1 MTTIR
6 RFDPFREMQRL
17 NQLMP
22 IPFPAPFR
30 PAAGWGSPFAPAG
43 EPAATAWGIPMDVR
57 RSAGRLTVT
66 ASLPGFTPDEVD
78 VTITPDRIL
87 TVKAARQAETARQTE
102 TEQPAGEYLLRE
114 RRYGNY
120 QRALRLPADL
130 DLDAAAVTLEHGILT
145 VTIPAAEAAQTRKLP
160 IANNPAVDADAAPA
174 AA

>member
-6 RFDPFREMQRL
+6 RFDPLRELTR
-17 NQLMP
+17 LMP
-22 IPFPAPFR
+22 TPFPAQFHP
-30 PAAGWGSPFAPAG
+30 PAAWGSPFAPAR
-43 EPAATAWGIPMDVR
+43 EPAAAAWGIPMDVR

-78 VTITPDRIL
+78 VSITPDRIL
-87 TVKAARQAETARQTE
+87 TMKATRQTETARQTE

-114 RRYGNY
+114 RRCGSA
-120 QRALRLPADL
+120 QRALRLPTDL

-160 IANNPAVDADAAPA
+160 IANNPAADAEAAPA

>member
-17 NQLMP
+17 NRLMP
-22 IPFPAPFR
+22 IPFPASFR

-43 EPAATAWGIPMDVR
+43 EPAAAAWGIPMDVR
-57 RSAGRLTVT
+57 RSEERLTVT

-78 VTITPDRIL
+78 VSITPDRIL
-87 TVKAARQAETARQTE
+87 TVKAARQTETERQSE

-120 QRALRLPADL
+120 QRALRLPTDL

-160 IANNPAVDADAAPA
+160 IANNPAADAEAAPA

>member
-1 MTTIR
+1 
-6 RFDPFREMQRL
+6 
-17 NQLMP
+17 
-22 IPFPAPFR
+22 
-30 PAAGWGSPFAPAG
+30 
-43 EPAATAWGIPMDVR
+43 MDVR
-57 RSAGRLTVT
+57 RSEERAHGYGIPARLH
-66 ASLPGFTPDEVD
+66 PDEVD

-87 TVKAARQAETARQTE
+87 TVKATRQTETARQSE

-120 QRALRLPADL
+120 QRALRLPTDL

-160 IANNPAVDADAAPA
+160 IANNPAVDANAAPA